1 MEIFDMKR
9 IAKYIFFLLPLLT
22 LGSCKDEMDLGNTC
36 VIEEGLPAR
45 ISLSFLSQDN
55 EVITRTAQDKD
66 TESNVHNLRIFI
78 FNKNGEL
85 MTNKFYDDDN
95 LTTGTSG
102 KITLN
107 TTSAEGARIFGI
119 ANLTTGQTSTDYD
132 IDADLNNI
140 TSLTELESLL
150 AELKGETVNR
160 TGSFLMSGYA
170 WKKENGNERS
180 TNEIDIPALSDDIH
194 VLTNVTLLLDRVDA
208 KVTFNVTSEVPAG
221 KNWTEFS
228 FKPSEWKVCRIPMQS
243 LVAERENGDYN
254 EQNVGYFDSMELPFE
269 SVTRDDATALYSGG
283 SFTFYLPENRKT
295 PKANIPETGNAANDY
310 SLREKRDR
318 GSDVNDPN
326 RPGQEFESGEFTYA
340 NANSTYVEMTGTLSY
355 ETENGSLVS
364 SSVKYIIHLG
374 YVNGVNDYDT
384 RRNVH
389 YTYNVRVKG
398 VNDIEVE
405 VNEDNELRP
414 GYEGDVIYSSNA
426 TYYLDAHY
434 DRALLHIKKDDI
446 ANMSWG
452 IDTPYGV
459 GVYKSTVTENLMDYR
474 WIKFAVNKNYD
485 TRADNYVKYP
495 GDQNYKG
502 GLNQPSGYGPHP
514 KNEKARLLDVKQ
526 LVEYLKAEAEKPS
539 SDIFEINGTVS
550 VTAFIDEYVY
560 ARDPRNPDA
569 QENLLMWKEFTEA
582 PERQMHLVNTEGSQF
597 SPDGNSSVM
606 NSYYTFRQKSIR
618 TIYDKNK
625 SGLNTAWGLENEME
639 AVGDKSYGGGGIRLL
654 PGDVSKG
661 TSLSNGR
668 QNSIDMLVGKSWT
681 EVINVSE
688 GGASLNLGYQTAAF
702 ACLTRNRDL
711 NGDNVVDE
719 NEIRWYLASI
729 NQLTEIY
736 IGENALDVDSR
747 LFPESQSARPGG
759 SGLYWHYTSSSSQ
772 AGENPWIYWSE
783 ECGSRS
789 DWGRSHGLNGEY
801 YSYRCLRNLG
811 INIDVSTQEPEAL
824 IKYEKQT
831 DGTYLVDAS
840 NLSPKARR
848 GYSSTALPDHKDT
861 DYNNLLY
868 DKFIVNGV
876 NSDYPT
882 PSINVNFWTGN
893 WSWVNESTW
902 EQCKNSEGKLTEG
915 YRMPNQRELLVML
928 NILPQDAWKTYT
940 GSASIYVRSSKAMY
954 MCKTGFSRAGQGH
967 FIVNGKIIRE
977 SFRMNAEGGSIGV
990 IDPSSGD
997 DKGYIRGVKDER

>member
-1 MEIFDMKR
+1 MKR

-22 LGSCKDEMDLGNTC
+22 LGSCKDEMDLGNTG

-55 EVITRTAQDKD
+55 EVITRAAQDKD

-85 MTNKFYDDDN
+85 MTNKFYDDNN

-102 KITLN
+102 TITFN

-132 IDADLNNI
+132 IDVNLEKI
-140 TSLTELESLL
+140 TSLSQLESLL
-150 AELKGETVNR
+150 AKLEEETVNR

-170 WKKENGNERS
+170 WKTGANDERI
-180 TNEIDIPALSDDIH
+180 TNIIDIPALSDNIH
-194 VLTNVTLLLDRVDA
+194 QLTDVTLLLDRVDA
-208 KVTFNVTSEVPAG
+208 KVTFNVTSEVPAD

-228 FKPSEWKVCRIPMQS
+228 FKPSEWKVCRIPRQS
-243 LVAERENGDYN
+243 LVAEKEEGDYDASA
-254 EQNVGYFDSMELPFE
+254 EYFDSMELPFE

-295 PKANIPETGNAANDY
+295 PRANINVTDNSAYDY

-355 ETENGSLVS
+355 KTSLGYLVS

-389 YTYNVRVKG
+389 YTYNVKVKG
-398 VNDIEVE
+398 INDIEVE
-405 VNEDNELRP
+405 VTYGTEQRP

-459 GVYKSTVTENLMDYR
+459 GVYTGTVTENIMDYK
-474 WIKFAVNKNYD
+474 WIKFAVNSNYN
-485 TRADNYVKYP
+485 TSANEYVKYP

-502 GLNQPSGYGPHP
+502 GDDKPSGYNLHP
-514 KNEKARLLDVKQ
+514 KDENARLLDVKQ
-526 LVEYLKAEAEKPS
+526 LVEYLKEQAADENPT
-539 SDIFEINGTVS
+539 IFEDDGTVS

-560 ARDPRNPDA
+560 VKDPRYPNA
-569 QENLLMWKEFTEA
+569 SENLLMWKEFTEA
-582 PERQMHLVNTEGSQF
+582 PERQMHLINTTNSKF

-606 NSYYTFRQKSIR
+606 ESYFTFRQKSIR

-625 SGLNTAWGLENEME
+625 PGLNTAWGLENEME
-639 AVGDKSYGGGGIRLL
+639 AVGDKSSPSGGIRLQ
-654 PGDVSKG
+654 PGDVSNG
-661 TSLSNGR
+661 ASLSNGR
-668 QNSIDMLVGKSWT
+668 QNSIDMLVGESWT
-681 EVINVSE
+681 KVINVSE
-688 GGASLNLGYQTAAF
+688 GGASLQGGYQTAAY

-711 NGDNVVDE
+711 NGDNIVQA

-759 SGLYWHYTSSSSQ
+759 NNVYWHYTSSSYNTDES
-772 AGENPWIYWSE
+772 APWIYRAE
-783 ECGSRS
+783 ENGARGYYNDSKS
-789 DWGRSHGLNGEY
+789 AGQNGEY

-811 INIDVSTQEPEAL
+811 IDLDNSSEVPEEL
-824 IKYEKQT
+824 IKRIDQ
-831 DGTYLVDAS
+831 DNGTYLIDAT

-876 NSDYPT
+876 DTDYPLDAGIKVNGLNQWWW
-882 PSINVNFWTGN
+882 INDL
-893 WSWVNESTW
+893 TW
-902 EQCKNSEGKLTEG
+902 EWCKSSEHNLTVG
-915 YRMPNQRELLVML
+915 YRLPNQRELLVML
-928 NILPQDAWKTYT
+928 NILPPKAWKTYV
-940 GSASIYVRSSKAMY
+940 GSWDFGLVQYKHSSKAMY
-954 MCKTGFSRAGQGH
+954 MCKTTFSRSSSEFKPNGH
-967 FIVNGKIIRE
+967 T
-977 SFRMNAEGGSIGV
+977 FRMNAQNGTIGV
-990 IDPSSGD
+990 VDNDNS
-997 DKGYIRGVKDER
+997 DKGYIREVKDYKTIN

>member
-1 MEIFDMKR
+1 MKR

-22 LGSCKDEMDLGNTC
+22 LGSCKDELDLGNTG

-55 EVITRTAQDKD
+55 EVITRAAQDNE

-78 FNKNGEL
+78 FNKDGI
-85 MTNKFYDDDN
+85 TISNKFFDDKN
-95 LTTGTSG
+95 LITGTSG
-102 KITLN
+102 TITLN
-107 TTSAEGARIFGI
+107 TTSAEDAKIFGI
-119 ANLTTGQTSTDYD
+119 ANLTTDQTSTDYD
-132 IDADLNNI
+132 IDVKLEEI
-140 TSLTELESLL
+140 TSLSQLESLL
-150 AELKGETVNR
+150 AKLEEETVNR

-170 WKKENGNERS
+170 WKTGANDERI
-180 TNEIDIPALSDDIH
+180 TNIIDIPALSDNIH
-194 VLTNVTLLLDRVDA
+194 QLTDVTLLLDRVDA
-208 KVTFNVTSEVPAG
+208 KVTFNVTSEVPAD

-228 FKPSEWKVCRIPMQS
+228 FKPSEWKVCRIPRQS
-243 LVAERENGDYN
+243 LVAEKEEGDYDASAK
-254 EQNVGYFDSMELPFE
+254 YFDSMELPFE

-295 PKANIPETGNAANDY
+295 PRANINVTDNWAYDY
-310 SLREKRDR
+310 SLREKRDQ
-318 GSDVNDPN
+318 GATVNDPN

-355 ETENGSLVS
+355 KTENGSLVS

-384 RRNVH
+384 KRNVH
-389 YTYNVRVKG
+389 YTYNVIVKG

-405 VNEDNELRP
+405 VKDDNELRP

-459 GVYKSTVTENLMDYR
+459 GVYTGTVIENIMDYK
-474 WIKFAVNKNYD
+474 WIKFAVNRNYN
-485 TRADNYVKYP
+485 TSANEYVKYP

-502 GLNQPSGYGPHP
+502 GDDKPSGYEKHP
-514 KNEKARLLDVKQ
+514 KDDNVRLLDVNQ
-526 LVEYLKAEAEKPS
+526 LVEYLKEQAADENS
-539 SDIFEINGTVS
+539 TIFEDDGTVS

-560 ARDPRNPDA
+560 VRDPRNPDA

-582 PERQMHLVNTEGSQF
+582 PERQMHLINTTNSKF

-606 NSYYTFRQKSIR
+606 ESYFTFRQKSIR

-639 AVGDKSYGGGGIRLL
+639 AVGDKSSPSGGIRLI

-661 TSLSNGR
+661 ASLSNGR

-688 GGASLNLGYQTAAF
+688 GGASLKSGYQTAAY

-711 NGDNVVDE
+711 NGDNIVQA

-759 SGLYWHYTSSSSQ
+759 NGLYWHYTSSSRES
-772 AGENPWIYWSE
+772 GSNPWIYWAE
-783 ECGSRS
+783 ECGARS
-789 DWGRSHGLNGEY
+789 NVYTSNPSAKNGGY

-811 INIDVSTQEPEAL
+811 IDLDNSTAEPDPL
-824 IKYEKQT
+824 ITYSMQ
-831 DGTYLVDAS
+831 GNTYLVDAT
-840 NLSPKARR
+840 NLNPKARR

-868 DKFIVNGV
+868 DKFVVNGV

-882 PSINVNFWTGN
+882 PKMNVYWTGIWDKYDFN
-893 WSWVNESTW
+893 WVDDLIWS
-902 EQCKNSEGKLTEG
+902 QCKTQESKLDG
-915 YRMPNQRELLVML
+915 SYRLPNQRELLVML
-928 NILPQDAWKTYT
+928 NVLPEGAWKLYS
-940 GSASIYVRSSKAMY
+940 GKSGLGHSEYSKAMY
-954 MCKTGFSRAGQGH
+954 MCKTRFSKAGQPH
-967 FIVNGKIIRE
+967 FGANRE
-977 SFRMNAEGGSIGV
+977 SFRMNAQNRTIGV
-990 IDPSSGD
+990 LNDSGS
-997 DKGYIRGVKDER
+997 DKGYIRGVKDYK

>member
-1 MEIFDMKR
+1 MKR

-22 LGSCKDEMDLGNTC
+22 LGSCKDEMDLGNTG

-55 EVITRTAQDKD
+55 EVITRAAQDKD

-85 MTNKFYDDDN
+85 MTNKFYDDNN

-194 VLTNVTLLLDRVDA
+194 VLTDVTLLLDRVDA
-208 KVTFNVTSEVPAG
+208 KVTFNVTSEVPAD

-228 FKPSEWKVCRIPMQS
+228 FKPSEWKVCRIPRQS
-243 LVAERENGDYN
+243 LVAEKEEGDYDASA
-254 EQNVGYFDSMELPFE
+254 EYFDSMELPFE
-269 SVTRDDATALYSGG
+269 SVARDDATALYSGG

-295 PKANIPETGNAANDY
+295 PRANINVTDNSAYDY

-326 RPGQEFESGEFTYA
+326 RPGQEFESGKFTYA

-355 ETENGSLVS
+355 KTENGSLVS

-384 RRNVH
+384 KRNVH

-405 VNEDNELRP
+405 VKEDNELRP

-459 GVYKSTVTENLMDYR
+459 GVYTGTVTENLMDYR
-474 WIKFAVNKNYD
+474 WIKFAVNINYD
-485 TRADNYVKYP
+485 TPADNYVKYP

-526 LVEYLKAEAEKPS
+526 LVEYLKTEAEKPS
-539 SDIFEINGTVS
+539 SDNIFGTNGTVS

-560 ARDPRNPDA
+560 VRDPRNPDA

-639 AVGDKSYGGGGIRLL
+639 AVGDKSSPSGGIRLK

-661 TSLSNGR
+661 GDMSNGR
-668 QNSIDMLVGKSWT
+668 ENSINMLVGKLWT
-681 EVINVSE
+681 DVINVSE
-688 GGASLNLGYQTAAF
+688 GGASLKSDYQTADF

-711 NGDNVVDE
+711 NGDNIVQA

-759 SGLYWHYTSSSSQ
+759 NGLYWHYTSSSSQ
-772 AGENPWIYWSE
+772 AGDKPWIYWAE

-789 DWGRSHGLNGEY
+789 DLGRSSGLNGEY

-811 INIDVSTQEPEAL
+811 IGFDVTTQEPEAL

-831 DGTYLVDAS
+831 DGTYLIDAT

-868 DKFIVNGV
+868 DKFVV
-876 NSDYPT
+876 NSMDNDYPLDAG
-882 PSINVNFWTGN
+882 IEVNLWNQWWWKNDLT
-893 WSWVNESTW
+893 WDRCKRNES
-902 EQCKNSEGKLTEG
+902 NLTYG
-915 YRMPNQRELLVML
+915 YRLPNQRELLVML
-928 NILPQDAWKTYT
+928 NVLPRDDAWKTYK
-940 GSASIYVRSSKAMY
+940 GSWAAYKHSSKAMY
-954 MCKTGFSRAGQGH
+954 MCKTGFSKAGIGD
-967 FIVNGKIIRE
+967 FNANRE
-977 SFRMNAEGGSIGV
+977 SFRMNAEDGSIGV